1 MMGESLV
8 FIERCKLSLQQI
20 DCLNSTSSVCKIS
33 AVLQVDHNNSQI
45 ATKIAIANPLADA
58 SESVISLQSLVENC
72 VSKPTARKEYRD
84 VIKGLLN
91 NLLELRILLPPV
103 YNFDPRYFIVN
114 TETNETKIIISDSL
128 CDRENSFIPVGVSK
142 DDLLFKSPEE
152 LAGND
157 KQLTTP
163 FWAIGV
169 ILYMTQYGRH
179 PFETGQKPKVM
190 ENMIRKYPV
199 IFPDEVDSSLP
210 PANNDLKALI
220 RELLTKDPAQRLG
233 SDRCELEILQHAYFE

>member
-1 MMGESLV
+1 MMGDSLV

-45 ATKIAIANPLADA
+45 ATKVAIANPL
-58 SESVISLQSLVENC
+58 SEPSGSLISLQSLVENC
-72 VSKPTARKEYRD
+72 LNEPTARKEYRD
-84 VIKGLLN
+84 VVKGLLN
-91 NLLELRILLPPV
+91 NMLELRILLPPL
-103 YNFDPRYFIVN
+103 YNFDPRNFVVN
-114 TETNETKIIISDSL
+114 METKETKIIISDSL
-128 CDRENSFIPVGVSK
+128 CDRENSYIPVGVTK

-152 LAGND
+152 ISGHD

-169 ILYMTQYGRH
+169 ILFMTQYGKH
-179 PFETGQKPKVM
+179 PFATGQKPKVM
-190 ENMIRKYPV
+190 ENMIKKYPV

-210 PANNDLKALI
+210 AVNSDLKALI

-233 SDRCELEILQHAYFE
+233 SDRCELEIL